1 MSIPPVPEKH
11 IGIPVYRMVDNK
23 NGDLPI
29 YIRTFSMGKATYV
42 LHCHEPIQ
50 VNYVLRGSPV
60 HIINNTAYKLVK
72 GDIFIIPPY
81 VPHKLENNSDS
92 QSEMI
97 ELEFLP
103 EFIFGNRATIEN
115 IKSIFDFAYIEP
127 FLVSECE
134 VKPRLNLTGKAQA
147 DVEAMFFNL
156 LDEYREKKSNF
167 LLAMKAIVLNLL
179 VYAGRCFEQDIK
191 DSESKQV
198 FDRHREAITNAI
210 DYIDKTY
217 TEDLTIEAASRVAML
232 SQSYFSYLFK
242 TMTGKTF
249 TEYLNEMRILHAM
262 QLLKETGKRIVD
274 ICFESGF
281 NNVNHFNRTFKSYSG
296 ISPMQYRNANKA

>member
-92 QSEMI
+92 REMI
-97 ELEFLP
+97 ESSFCPSLFRNCANLRISGQYSTS
-103 EFIFGNRATIEN
+103 FTSSCFGA
-115 IKSIFDFAYIEP
+115 
-127 FLVSECE
+127 
-134 VKPRLNLTGKAQA
+134 
-147 DVEAMFFNL
+147 
-156 LDEYREKKSNF
+156 
-167 LLAMKAIVLNLL
+167 
-179 VYAGRCFEQDIK
+179 
-191 DSESKQV
+191 
-198 FDRHREAITNAI
+198 
-210 DYIDKTY
+210 
-217 TEDLTIEAASRVAML
+217 
-232 SQSYFSYLFK
+232 
-242 TMTGKTF
+242 
-249 TEYLNEMRILHAM
+249 
-262 QLLKETGKRIVD
+262 
-274 ICFESGF
+274 
-281 NNVNHFNRTFKSYSG
+281 
-296 ISPMQYRNANKA
+296 